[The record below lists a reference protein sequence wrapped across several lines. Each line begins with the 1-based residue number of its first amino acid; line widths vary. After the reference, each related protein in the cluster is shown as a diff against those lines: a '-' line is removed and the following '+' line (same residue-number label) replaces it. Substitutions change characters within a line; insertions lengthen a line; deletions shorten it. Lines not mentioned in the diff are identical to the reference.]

1 MSKIQ
6 PYFIIINLVQAFTWT
21 ATKKPYNSS
30 PTLVLL
36 EPNLHTENKASQSD
50 CALSYSRTLQ
60 NTHITVTLKCKDKGL
75 HFLVIFS
82 HVPPFH
88 ESWPHW
94 SPCCNSSPC
103 FNILNMFLSHFCLC
117 CFLWLNSFP
126 PRYIQPCFY
135 FIWVSVQMSS
145 IQKGLSGPSYL
156 NSSAPWRVAPPTTP
170 AYHILP
176 VFLLHS
182 LFFLNSELL
191 DVMLYIYLFFL
202 FVCFFQ
208 WHVNLPES
216 GILFYFS
223 AVSEAFRTLWNLEK
237 LNYCW

>member
-1 MSKIQ
+1 MPFLI
-6 PYFIIINLVQAFTWT
+6 P
-21 ATKKPYNSS
+21 
-30 PTLVLL
+30 
-36 EPNLHTENKASQSD
+36 EP
-50 CALSYSRTLQ
+50 SRTLQ

-103 FNILNMFLSHFCLC
+103 FNIQNMFLSHFCLC

-126 PRYIQPCFY
+126 PRYTQPCFY
-135 FIWVSVQMSS
+135 FIQVSVQMSS

-156 NSSAPWRVAPPTTP
+156 NSSTLPQIAPHPPPQHPT
-170 AYHILP
+170 
-176 VFLLHS
+176 FS
-182 LFFLNSELL
+182 LSFYYTHCSSWTLYYL
-191 DVMLYIYLFFL
+191 MLCYIFSYF
-202 FVCFFQ
+202 CFFQ

-216 GILFYFS
+216 GILFYSS